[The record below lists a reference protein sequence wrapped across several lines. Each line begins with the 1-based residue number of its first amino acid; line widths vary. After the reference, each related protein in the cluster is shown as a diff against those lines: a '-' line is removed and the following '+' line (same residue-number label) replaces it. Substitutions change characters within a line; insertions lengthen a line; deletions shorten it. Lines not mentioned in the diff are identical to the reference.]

1 MNKMTA
7 DSFFLLDSHDVK
19 QLGSLIASRLRDIER
34 SSGKETARVLQ
45 VGIPSRKR
53 VQKARLHTHSHDR
66 SNTETGI
73 DQGRSWGLV

>member
-53 VQKARLHTHSHDR
+53 VQKARLHTHSPACTFHDCEHWKYDR
-66 SNTETGI
+66 KE
-73 DQGRSWGLV
+73 